1 MPLLSM
7 RDNQPPADGATSD
20 RTAVAKTPT
29 PFKLSQLDL
38 GSIGSG
44 KKTSAKKRAADTA
57 TASDDDEDPREE
69 AQMIQLLQQ
78 MQRVKQSKENRRKK
92 GEISAKA
99 KAVAAGVRRNA
110 SKRVDEVRTGQNK
123 LATELRSTLGSLQ
136 AALEEEDHLA
146 SALME
151 EQEKA
156 MKEAV
161 DSLREKYE
169 EAAKVQAQV
178 KLLGDCM
185 RQHFQVVRS
194 HVVDQVGSKLTETD
208 GVVHAIHN
216 QPDKTLSLIRSAGG
230 LS

>member
-7 RDNQPPADGATSD
+7 LDNKPPADGAISD
-20 RTAVAKTPT
+20 STIAKPPT

-57 TASDDDEDPREE
+57 IASDDDEDPREE
-69 AQMIQLLQQ
+69 AQMMQLLQQ

-123 LATELRSTLGSLQ
+123 LATELRSTLGSLH

-151 EQEKA
+151 EQERT

-161 DSLREKYE
+161 DSLSEKYE
-169 EAAKVQAQV
+169 EAAKVQVQV

-194 HVVDQVGSKLTETD
+194 HIADQVGSKLTETE

-216 QPDKTLSLIRSAGG
+216 QPDKTLSLIRRAGG